1 MKTYRGNMQSVDP
14 QDALLSLDAFCR
26 KYEGFLCDLLKVTS
40 RPTSKMLC
48 DATAKVWPGQSP
60 LKQKTFN
67 NHVSEVVK
75 ILFEKARSMTTGQRL
90 PDSVS
95 SMCKVI
101 RATILDQSASAS
113 PGKRQLAI
121 MDDPGDSPKPVLP
134 CKRPKPGK
142 SKRVLK
148 EHISLSSGTG
158 SEAPVD
164 LQVAKAVPAA
174 SASAKKQK
182 QLLPKAEP
190 PGSDIASRYAGSS
203 SSTSALRGSVV
214 YHVDMS
220 VPTVWRISGE
230 SRQQATLKPGPLNFA
245 VATWGDQEKSTE
257 IPNLVLE
264 KRAQHP
270 AKEAAGKPQP
280 AVKKK
285 AGSKA
290 KAKAKAKS
298 KVACKKPATVLQD
311 AQDSES
317 AEEAPAGAPAEAPED
332 AVKPTERTERLR
344 REYCSATKSV
354 SIRAIWR
361 DDERKE
367 KKRQLFELRGQD
379 AISKE
384 KLLELAEESCAKS
397 LEGQDEATVK
407 SWAFDELNKRKNV

>member
-1 MKTYRGNMQSVDP
+1 MRF
-14 QDALLSLDAFCR
+14 AE
-26 KYEGFLCDLLKVTS
+26 KYEAFLCDLLKVTS

-60 LKQKTFN
+60 LEHKTFN

-75 ILFEKARSMTTGQRL
+75 VLFGKARSMTTGQRF

-95 SMCKVI
+95 SMCKFI
-101 RATILDQSASAS
+101 RATILDPNVSAS

-121 MDDPGDSPKPVLP
+121 MDDPGNSPAKPVLP
-134 CKRPKPGK
+134 CKRPKGR
-142 SKRVLK
+142 RVLK

-158 SEAPVD
+158 SEAPD
-164 LQVAKAVPAA
+164 EAHLQVAKAGPAA
-174 SASAKKQK
+174 SASSKQILPRAECRQYRSEICSLK
-182 QLLPKAEP
+182 LLNDCPAWLYCIPCGYECANSVADLWGLEAASNPKARP
-190 PGSDIASRYAGSS
+190 
-203 SSTSALRGSVV
+203 LRLCCG
-214 YHVDMS
+214 D
-220 VPTVWRISGE
+220 
-230 SRQQATLKPGPLNFA
+230 L
-245 VATWGDQEKSTE
+245 GDQERSTE

-280 AVKKK
+280 AAKKK
-285 AGSKA
+285 AGS

-311 AQDSES
+311 VQDSES

-344 REYCSATKSV
+344 KEYRSATNSV

-361 DDERKE
+361 DDEHKE
-367 KKRQLFELRGQD
+367 KKRQLFELRGLD

-384 KLLELAEESCAKS
+384 KLLELAEESCAKI

-407 SWAFDELNKRKNV
+407 SWALDELNKRKNV

>member
-1 MKTYRGNMQSVDP
+1 
-14 QDALLSLDAFCR
+14 
-26 KYEGFLCDLLKVTS
+26 
-40 RPTSKMLC
+40 
-48 DATAKVWPGQSP
+48 
-60 LKQKTFN
+60 
-67 NHVSEVVK
+67 
-75 ILFEKARSMTTGQRL
+75 MTTGQRL

-95 SMCKVI
+95 SMRKFI
-101 RATILDQSASAS
+101 RATILDPNVSAS

-121 MDDPGDSPKPVLP
+121 MDDPGNSPAKPVLP
-134 CKRPKPGK
+134 CKRRKGR
-142 SKRVLK
+142 RVLK

-158 SEAPVD
+158 SEAPD
-164 LQVAKAVPAA
+164 EAHLQVAKAGPAA
-174 SASAKKQK
+174 SASSKQI
-182 QLLPKAEP
+182 LPRAEP
-190 PGSDIASRYAGSS
+190 AGNIAARYAASS
-203 SSTSALRGSVV
+203 SSTTALHGSIV

-220 VPTVWRISGE
+220 VPTVWRISGD
-230 SRQQATLKPGPLNFA
+230 SRHQATLKPGPLGFA
-245 VATWGDQEKSTE
+245 AATWGDQERSTE

-280 AVKKK
+280 AAKKK
-285 AGSKA
+285 AGS

-344 REYCSATKSV
+344 KEYRSATNSV

-361 DDERKE
+361 DDEHKE
-367 KKRQLFELRGQD
+367 KKRQLFELRGLD

-384 KLLELAEESCAKS
+384 KLLELAEESCAKI

-407 SWAFDELNKRKNV
+407 SWALDELNKRKNV

>member
-1 MKTYRGNMQSVDP
+1 MQSVDP

-26 KYEGFLCDLLKVTS
+26 KYEAFLCDLLKVTS

-60 LKQKTFN
+60 LEHKTFN

-75 ILFEKARSMTTGQRL
+75 VLFGKARSMTTGQRL

-95 SMCKVI
+95 CMCKFI
-101 RATILDQSASAS
+101 RATILDRNVSAS

-121 MDDPGDSPKPVLP
+121 MDDPGNSPAKPVLP
-134 CKRPKPGK
+134 CKRPKGR
-142 SKRVLK
+142 RVLK

-158 SEAPVD
+158 SEAPDGEICSLKLLNDCPAWLYCIPCGYECANSVAD
-164 LQVAKAVPAA
+164 LWGLEAA
-174 SASAKKQK
+174 SN
-182 QLLPKAEP
+182 PKARP
-190 PGSDIASRYAGSS
+190 
-203 SSTSALRGSVV
+203 LRLCCG
-214 YHVDMS
+214 DLG
-220 VPTVWRISGE
+220 RSGKIN
-230 SRQQATLKPGPLNFA
+230 RG
-245 VATWGDQEKSTE
+245 

-280 AVKKK
+280 AAKKK
-285 AGSKA
+285 AGS

-344 REYCSATKSV
+344 KEYRSATNSV

-361 DDERKE
+361 DDEHKE
-367 KKRQLFELRGQD
+367 KKRQLFELRGLD

-384 KLLELAEESCAKS
+384 KLLELAEESCAKI

-407 SWAFDELNKRKNV
+407 SWALDELNKRKNV

>member
-1 MKTYRGNMQSVDP
+1 
-14 QDALLSLDAFCR
+14 
-26 KYEGFLCDLLKVTS
+26 
-40 RPTSKMLC
+40 
-48 DATAKVWPGQSP
+48 
-60 LKQKTFN
+60 
-67 NHVSEVVK
+67 
-75 ILFEKARSMTTGQRL
+75 
-90 PDSVS
+90 
-95 SMCKVI
+95 
-101 RATILDQSASAS
+101 
-113 PGKRQLAI
+113 
-121 MDDPGDSPKPVLP
+121 
-134 CKRPKPGK
+134 
-142 SKRVLK
+142 
-148 EHISLSSGTG
+148 
-158 SEAPVD
+158 
-164 LQVAKAVPAA
+164 
-174 SASAKKQK
+174 
-182 QLLPKAEP
+182 
-190 PGSDIASRYAGSS
+190 
-203 SSTSALRGSVV
+203 
-214 YHVDMS
+214 MS
-220 VPTVWRISGE
+220 VPIVWRISGE
-230 SRQQATLKPGPLNFA
+230 SRQQATLKPGPLGFA

-344 REYCSATKSV
+344 REYRSATNSV

-361 DDERKE
+361 DDEHKE

-384 KLLELAEESCAKS
+384 KLLELAEESCAKI

>member
-1 MKTYRGNMQSVDP
+1 MGILACNGQASI
-14 QDALLSLDAFCR
+14 LLLQA
-26 KYEGFLCDLLKVTS
+26 GFDEDLQ
-40 RPTSKMLC
+40 RQH
-48 DATAKVWPGQSP
+48 A
-60 LKQKTFN
+60 
-67 NHVSEVVK
+67 
-75 ILFEKARSMTTGQRL
+75 SMTTGQRL

-164 LQVAKAVPAA
+164 LQVAKAAPAA

-203 SSTSALRGSVV
+203 SSTRWLCCIPCGYECANSVADQWGV
-214 YHVDMS
+214 EAAS
-220 VPTVWRISGE
+220 NPKG
-230 SRQQATLKPGPLNFA
+230 FA

-280 AVKKK
+280 AAKKK

-317 AEEAPAGAPAEAPED
+317 AVEAPAGAPAEAPED

-344 REYCSATKSV
+344 REYRSATNSV

-361 DDERKE
+361 DDEHKE
-367 KKRQLFELRGQD
+367 KKRQLFELRGLD

-384 KLLELAEESCAKS
+384 KLLELAEESCAKI

-407 SWAFDELNKRKNV
+407 SWAFDELKKRKNV

>member
-1 MKTYRGNMQSVDP
+1 MQLVDP

-26 KYEGFLCDLLKVTS
+26 KYEAFLCDLLKVTS

-60 LKQKTFN
+60 LEHKTFN

-75 ILFEKARSMTTGQRL
+75 VLFGKARSMTTGQRL

-95 SMCKVI
+95 SMCKFI
-101 RATILDQSASAS
+101 RATILDPNVSAS

-121 MDDPGDSPKPVLP
+121 MDDPGNSPAKPVLP
-134 CKRPKPGK
+134 CKRPKTR
-142 SKRVLK
+142 RVLK
-148 EHISLSSGTG
+148 EHISLCRQYR
-158 SEAPVD
+158 SEN
-164 LQVAKAVPAA
+164 AA
-174 SASAKKQK
+174 
-182 QLLPKAEP
+182 
-190 PGSDIASRYAGSS
+190 SS
-203 SSTSALRGSVV
+203 SSTTALHGSIV

-220 VPTVWRISGE
+220 VPTVWRISGD
-230 SRQQATLKPGPLNFA
+230 SRQQATLKPGPLGFA
-245 VATWGDQEKSTE
+245 VATWGDQERSTE

-280 AVKKK
+280 AAKKK
-285 AGSKA
+285 AGS

-344 REYCSATKSV
+344 KEYRSATNSV

-361 DDERKE
+361 DDEHKE
-367 KKRQLFELRGQD
+367 KKRQLFELRGLD

-384 KLLELAEESCAKS
+384 KLLELAEESCAKI

-407 SWAFDELNKRKNV
+407 SWALDELNKRKNI